1 MSSLRKGYAT
11 TFLLLTLFTAS
22 FLVTGCSGGDMTTV
36 TINIG
41 NHFAKADRPS
51 IVDRILA
58 FLTFSTRLQADPPS
72 VFFNRIDLTVSGA
85 GMETINRTIPTD
97 TGEITLDV
105 PSGPARVFTIVGYD
119 DADSR
124 LMGGIAT
131 KDLAPGGSEI
141 ISIMMGDLPVTPNIS
156 SMYGGVYPAD
166 IQLVWTYGG
175 DIMNLTGFTIYRA
188 PDLSTPIAPEI
199 HGPYIPIISGRKEDF
214 GVSTYT
220 EYIPMSSNSLNK
232 YFYIKIT
239 GYNQYGEGEPIYS
252 YDQYYMC

>member
-22 FLVTGCSGGDMTTV
+22 FLLTGCAGGDMATV

-41 NHFAKADRPS
+41 NHVAKTNTPS
-51 IVDRILA
+51 IVDRIIA
-58 FLTFSTRLQADPPS
+58 FLSLSSRAQAGPVPS
-72 VFFNRIDLTVSGA
+72 DVYDVTVTINGA
-85 GMETINRTIPTD
+85 GMSSITQSIPET
-97 TGEITLDV
+97 GVITLDV
-105 PSGPARVFTIVGYD
+105 PSGPARVFTVVGYD
-119 DADSR
+119 VDGAR
-124 LMGGIAT
+124 YMGGIAM
-131 KDLAPGGSEI
+131 KDLAPGGSETV
-141 ISIMMGDLPVTPNIS
+141 SITMGELPVAPDYLYF
-156 SMYGGVYPAD
+156 YGGVYPSD
-166 IQLVWTYGG
+166 IQLTWTYGG
-175 DIMNLTGFTIYRA
+175 VEANLTGFTIYRA

-232 YFYIKIT
+232 YIYIKIT